1 MVKILPKLVKIGP
14 ALLILTVAVSLSFY
28 WITNRPRASR
38 VPTPAVAPL
47 VEIFIPKLGDRQTS
61 VSSLGTVIA
70 SQSVNLNSRVSGMV
84 VSVSQNFIEGG
95 ILKKGEQIVQL
106 DPTDFRLSVQQ
117 RESELEQA
125 NFNFKVEMGQQSIA
139 KREFELLGG
148 DLDQQ
153 ARELVLRKPHLIAAK
168 AKVKSAEA
176 ALALA
181 KLELSRTAP
190 VAPFNA
196 IVTARNANIGSWIST
211 FSTGTPLVK
220 LVATD
225 NFWIDVSIP
234 LDKIRW
240 IDIPGI
246 NSNEGASAII
256 SYDQAWGLNNH
267 RSGIVK
273 RLKAEVEA
281 EGRMAKVIVEVHDP
295 LCLLAENAKAPP
307 MILGSLVR
315 VQIAGKTLDN
325 VYAVPETALHD
336 GLTLWLMSENNTL
349 QFVDVEPIWAQEGLI
364 YLKADQLPA
373 QPKIIVSNLSAPVE
387 NMRLRSQVASS
398 QNSQGNL

>member
-1 MVKILPKLVKIGP
+1 MVNIFKKLIKFLP
-14 ALLILTVAVSLSFY
+14 ALLILLVAGGLSFY
-28 WITNRPRASR
+28 WLANKPRAAR
-38 VPTPAVAPL
+38 MPAAVVAPL
-47 VEIFIPKLGDRQTS
+47 VEIIEPQLGTHQTS
-61 VSSLGTVIA
+61 INSLGTVIA

-84 VSVSQNFIEGG
+84 ISVSQNFIEGG

-125 NFNFKVEMGQQSIA
+125 KFNFKIEMGQQSIA

-148 DLDQQ
+148 DLDDQ
-153 ARELVLRKPHLIAAK
+153 ARELVLRKPHLIAAQ
-168 AKVKSAEA
+168 AKVKAAEA

-181 KLELSRTAP
+181 KLELSRTVP

-246 NSNEGASAII
+246 NSSEGASAII
-256 SYDQAWGLNNH
+256 SYDQAWGLDNH
-267 RSGIVK
+267 RSGKVK

-295 LCLLAENAKAPP
+295 LCLLAENAKSPP

-315 VQIAGKTLDN
+315 VQIAGKTLED
-325 VYAVPETALHD
+325 VYALPETALHD
-336 GLTLWLMSENNTL
+336 GLTLWLLSENNTL
-349 QFVDVEPIWAQEGLI
+349 QFVDVEPIWAQQGLI

-387 NMRLRSQVASS
+387 NMRLRSQAETT